1 MGKGVKRGKVGNE
14 TGVFDQLR
22 FPEVKFELP
31 VLDMLHCGQTENKG
45 DAIVHQMRK
54 GTHQDLLAD
63 PFPMPQPESKTGFW
77 R

>member
-1 MGKGVKRGKVGNE
+1 VGKGVNRGKVGSE

-31 VLDMLHCGQTENKG
+31 VLDMLHCDQSDNKG
-45 DAIVHQMRK
+45 DAIVHEMRK
-54 GTHQDLLAD
+54 GTYRNLLAD
-63 PFPMPQPESKTGFW
+63 PFPMTLPESKTGFW